1 MSSPEE
7 VLSYWFPEED
17 IRTDRET
24 FGRRMRWW
32 FAGGPELDSEITE
45 RFGHVLEQARRGELD
60 HWADTPR
67 GRLALIIVL
76 DQFSRHIHRGT
87 TMAFAADSKAQQL
100 TLAGLAAREDE
111 RLAFSQRHFFY
122 MPLMHAEDE
131 QLQQLSLDRFAAL
144 KAFAENLLQFA
155 QGHSDE
161 IARYSRFPLR
171 NAALGRQSCAEELA
185 FLETAQPR

>member
-1 MSSPEE
+1 MNEQQAE
-7 VLSYWFPEED
+7 VLDFWF
-17 IRTDRET
+17 RELGPQDW
-24 FGRRMRWW
+24 FG
-32 FAGGPELDSEITE
+32 AGERLDPVVRE
-45 RFGHVLEQARRGELD
+45 RFGTLHQQAVAGVFD
-60 HWADTPR
+60 GWAQHPL

-87 TMAFAADSKAQQL
+87 AMAFAADSKAQQL